1 MIRTVR
7 ESRCARSAVVTLAWC
22 IMFAAPARAQ
32 RPPQP
37 ENAIDSVTDSE
48 RWLRATPSF
57 ERLDGSRLTAA
68 EADAFAR
75 KALSEARVT
84 GAQLALVQNGKLAW
98 SFANGLRSRSPDE
111 PMDTGTTTWGAS
123 ITKAVFATYVM
134 QLVEQ
139 GKFDLDT
146 PVAAQLP
153 QPLDQYAEYRDIAS
167 ALVNDPRWAT
177 VTPRMLLS
185 HSSGLANFTFLE
197 PDHKLHLHFA
207 PGTDFMY
214 SGDGI
219 NLVQFLVEHQQ
230 GKPLDHLMHDALF
243 VPLGMA
249 RTSLVYDP
257 ALGVNVADRF
267 DTLGHFLSKT
277 RRDHPRAA
285 GSMTT
290 SAVDLARFAAALMDG
305 SVLKHTTRAEML
317 KPVLMVHS
325 VHQFPLRANEG
336 RGREADAIGLAY
348 GVGWGLLTR
357 TPYGPAYFKEG
368 HGDGAQNYMIC
379 FPQRRTCMVILT
391 NSDNGEL
398 AFRPLLEQILRDD
411 VTPWE
416 WECYT
421 PACIEE
427 SRKHQ

>member
-1 MIRTVR
+1 MSPTHLSVCLSVLTISVI
-7 ESRCARSAVVTLAWC
+7 AAVNT
-22 IMFAAPARAQ
+22 
-32 RPPQP
+32 
-37 ENAIDSVTDSE
+37 
-48 RWLRATPSF
+48 TPSSLT
-57 ERLDGSRLTAA
+57 RLDGSRISFA

-75 KALSEARVT
+75 KTLADDHVT
-84 GAQLALVQNGKLAW
+84 GAQLAVVHDGTLAW
-98 SFANGLRSRSPDE
+98 SAAYGFRGKNPNL
-111 PMDTGTTTWGAS
+111 PMETGTTTWAAS

-139 GKFDLDT
+139 GRFDLNT

-153 QPLDQYAEYRDIAS
+153 QPLDHYSDYREIAS
-167 ALVNDPRWAT
+167 ELVKDLRWSK

-185 HSSGLANFTFLE
+185 HSSGLGNFTFLE

-207 PGTDFMY
+207 PGSSFRY

-219 NLVQFLVEHQQ
+219 NLVQFLVEQQQ
-230 GKPLDHLMHDALF
+230 GKPLDQLMHQTLF
-243 VPLGMA
+243 VPLSMT
-249 RTSLVYDP
+249 RTSLIYEP
-257 ALGVNVADRF
+257 AFGANVADRF
-267 DTLGHFLSKT
+267 DTLGQFLSKT
-277 RRDHPRAA
+277 RRDHPRGA

-290 SAVDLARFAAALMDG
+290 SAEDLARFDVALMDG
-305 SVLKHTTRAEML
+305 KLIREESRAEML
-317 KPVLMVHS
+317 KPVLMLHS
-325 VHQFPLRANEG
+325 LHQFPMSANEG
-336 RGREADAIGLAY
+336 PGREADAVGLAY

-357 TPYGPAYFKEG
+357 SPYGPAYFKEG

-379 FPQRRTCMVILT
+379 FPQHRSCMVLLT

-398 AFRPLLEQILRDD
+398 AFRPLLEKILGDD

-427 SRKHQ
+427 SWKHQ